1 MNNINELA
9 KEIFLKYTQDKNL
22 RDTKQREEI
31 LDTFLRI
38 DKHLT
43 ADELY
48 ETVKRKYL
56 KIGFATVYRTLRLMC
71 ECDLASEIKIG
82 SGKARYEHKFGHEHH
97 DHLICMRCGKFIEIK
112 SAEIEKLQDKLAK
125 ANNFLSKRHKLEIY
139 GLCRNCK

>member
-1 MNNINELA
+1 MDNINERA

-48 ETVKRKYL
+48 ETVKRKYH

-97 DHLICMRCGKFIEIK
+97 DHLICMKCGRFIEIK
-112 SAEIEKLQDKLAK
+112 NTEIEKLQDKLAK

-139 GLCRNCK
+139 GLCKNCK